1 VRAAVYVKNPLC
13 SSPEGWVDDSASE
26 FVGQDQKRGLW
37 PIPGSVE
44 SQAMWG
50 FGQFGLSVAGGWNPL
65 GTDL

>member
-1 VRAAVYVKNPLC
+1 M
-13 SSPEGWVDDSASE
+13 DDSASE

-44 SQAMWG
+44 SQATWG